1 MKISIASIVFILLS
15 FDVAAEDCNK
25 LRHRDETYYI
35 SYLDSGI
42 GGAIFAADSL
52 KKITQNLRNYEN
64 EYAVEFK
71 VKHYGDT
78 ANAPYGNKSA
88 KEISELT
95 FKMADYV
102 LSKPSHR
109 TNILAC
115 NTASANL
122 ENQHAKQLQEK
133 YQNSGFITMVETSV
147 NAISNQTPK
156 NDLIAIF
163 ATPSTIRSGV
173 YQEALQK
180 NFSVITMN
188 PKNWVRNIETAEN
201 DNKIK
206 ADFDLEMAAFV
217 EQYGDKQI
225 KQIKSVGLFCTHYP
239 YFKQDIQKHLS
250 AQGNNSVR
258 IFSQGE
264 LFADNI
270 LNDVSKRLTKSY
282 KKRARTLP
290 KKCQSNKSFQIDSH
304 ISGNDPTALINAIN
318 KMYGEELKINVATG
332 ELFEATK

>member
-15 FDVAAEDCNK
+15 FDVVAEGCNE
-25 LRHRDETYYI
+25 LRHHDKTYYI

-52 KKITQNLRNYEN
+52 KKITKDLRNYEN

-71 VKHYGDT
+71 IKHYGDT

-102 LSKPSHR
+102 LSKPYHR

-122 ENQHAKQLQEK
+122 ENQHAKKLQKK
-133 YQNSGFITMVETSV
+133 YKNSGLITMVETSV
-147 NAISNQTPK
+147 NAISNQNAK
-156 NDLIAIF
+156 DDLIAIF
-163 ATPSTIRSGV
+163 ATPSTIKSGV
-173 YQEALQK
+173 YQEALKK
-180 NFSVITMN
+180 NFSVIAMS
-188 PKNWVRNIETAEN
+188 PKNWVKNIETAEN
-201 DNKIK
+201 NNKIK

-217 EQYGDKQI
+217 EQYGDKKI

-239 YFKQDIQKHLS
+239 YFKEDVQKYLLAH
-250 AQGNNSVR
+250 GNKTVK

-264 LFADNI
+264 LFADDI
-270 LNDVSKRLTKSY
+270 LKDVSKRLSKSY
-282 KKRARTLP
+282 KKRAYTLP
-290 KKCQSNKSFQIDSH
+290 KKCQFNKSFQIDSH
-304 ISGNDPTALINAIN
+304 ISGNDQTALINAIN
-318 KMYGEELKINVATG
+318 KMYGEELKINITNG
-332 ELFEATK
+332 ELFEAAR

>member
-1 MKISIASIVFILLS
+1 MKISITSIVFILFA
-15 FDVAAEDCNK
+15 FDVAAENCNE
-25 LRHRDETYYI
+25 LRHHDQTYYI

-52 KKITQNLRNYEN
+52 KKITQDLRNYEN

-71 VKHYGDT
+71 IKHYGDT

-95 FKMADYV
+95 FKMTDYV
-102 LSKPSHR
+102 LRKTSHH

-115 NTASANL
+115 NTASAHLNS
-122 ENQHAKQLQEK
+122 QHAEKLQKK
-133 YQNSGFITMVETSV
+133 YKDSGFITMVQTSV
-147 NAISNQTPK
+147 NAISNQNTK
-156 NDLIAIF
+156 DDLIAIF
-163 ATPSTIRSGV
+163 ATPSTIRSGL

-180 NFSVITMN
+180 NFSVITMS
-188 PKNWVRNIETAEN
+188 PINWVKNIETAEN

-206 ADFDLEMAAFV
+206 TDFNLEMAAFL
-217 EQYGDKQI
+217 EQYGDKKI

-239 YFKQDIQKHLS
+239 YFKEDIQKYLS
-250 AQGNNSVR
+250 AHGNNSVR

-270 LNDVSKRLTKSY
+270 LNDVNKRLTKSY
-282 KKRARTLP
+282 KKRAGILP
-290 KKCQSNKSFQIDSH
+290 KKCQSDKSFPIDSH
-304 ISGNDPTALINAIN
+304 ISGNDQTALLNAIN
-318 KMYGEELKINVATG
+318 KMYGEELKINISKG
-332 ELFEATK
+332 EIFEATK